1 MRIQQ
6 PQQQQMLQQLCANVF
21 SHVNINKRLHPI
33 PASGNSPWYGA
44 ACRDLP
50 RAPGLLAAQQILDI
64 INFIHQ

>member
-21 SHVNINKRLHPI
+21 SHVNMNKRLHPI
-33 PASGNSPWYGA
+33 PAAGNRRGIRA
-44 ACRDLP
+44 ACCDLP